1 MTTPNRGGHIAAT
14 LVAAV
19 VAIVLGA
26 GIIALALI
34 NPYARIGLAPVLLAV
49 AAIVRA
55 VTGARPDTTNR
66 RR

>member
-1 MTTPNRGGHIAAT
+1 MTTPKRAISVT
-14 LVAAV
+14 AAV

-34 NPYARIGLAPVLLAV
+34 NPYALIGLGPVLWAV

-55 VTGARPDTTNR
+55 VTGTRPDTTDR
-66 RR
+66 R

>member
-1 MTTPNRGGHIAAT
+1 MTTPNRAT
-14 LVAAV
+14 SITATIVAAA

-34 NPYARIGLAPVLLAV
+34 NPYALIGLGPVLWAV

-55 VTGARPDTTNR
+55 VTGTRPDTTIR
-66 RR
+66 R